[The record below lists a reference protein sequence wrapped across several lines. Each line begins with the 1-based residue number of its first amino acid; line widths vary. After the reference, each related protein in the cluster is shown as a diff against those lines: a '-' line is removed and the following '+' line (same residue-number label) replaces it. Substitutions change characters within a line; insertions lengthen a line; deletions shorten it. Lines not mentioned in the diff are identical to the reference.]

1 MTKLNGG
8 LRTWIEVDKKA
19 IVSNYK
25 TFRGLISKKTK
36 LMAVVKSNA
45 YGHSLIDFSREVERL
60 GADWLGV
67 DSIVEALALRREGIR
82 SPILVLGYTFP
93 ERFKEAADNDISLTV
108 STFDNLT
115 AARKF
120 RSNLKQPLKIQ
131 IKVDTGMH
139 RQGFLAGDLPKI
151 LSLLEI
157 RNLPVRQAGWK
168 LEIEPEGLYT
178 HFASAKNPAFPE
190 HTKRQIVEFEKWRGA
205 FKKAGL
211 KVLSHASATAGAMLF
226 PEAHYDMVRIGIG
239 LYGLWP
245 AKEVE
250 AFYNK
255 RRILTPALSWKSI
268 ISEIKELPSGAKIGY
283 DSTEALSRRSK
294 IAVCPVGYWHG
305 YPRSLSSIGQVL
317 VRARRAK
324 VLGRVSMDMLT
335 IDISDISGIK
345 VGDEVTLIG
354 ASGKEK
360 LSAHALAD
368 LSDSSWYEIIT
379 RLNPLIKRIYI

>member
-1 MTKLNGG
+1 M
-8 LRTWIEVDKKA
+8 
-19 IVSNYK
+19 
-25 TFRGLISKKTK
+25 
-36 LMAVVKSNA
+36 
-45 YGHSLIDFSREVERL
+45 
-60 GADWLGV
+60 
-67 DSIVEALALRREGIR
+67 
-82 SPILVLGYTFP
+82 
-93 ERFKEAADNDISLTV
+93 
-108 STFDNLT
+108 
-115 AARKF
+115 
-120 RSNLKQPLKIQ
+120 
-131 IKVDTGMH
+131 
-139 RQGFLAGDLPKI
+139 
-151 LSLLEI
+151 
-157 RNLPVRQAGWK
+157 
-168 LEIEPEGLYT
+168 
-178 HFASAKNPAFPE
+178 
-190 HTKRQIVEFEKWRGA
+190 
-205 FKKAGL
+205 
-211 KVLSHASATAGAMLF
+211 SHASATAGAMLF

-305 YPRSLSSIGQVL
+305 YPRSLSSVGQVL